1 MPKFDVAFFSFN
13 GHQDNLV
20 PGLQSVIQHVPGFN
34 EIILV
39 WDDFVRQQPVDF
51 DQVQEQIGHPLRV
64 IKHTE
69 LYDWPD
75 SLGRWGWIKQQLA
88 KMLCYTYSRSEFT
101 WICDGDLRINRDP
114 ELWHNDLPVMRYSG
128 KLIVPETGYYHFMKK
143 YLGLD
148 QVHPQVLIN
157 GGGTCLMDNRIVQEI
172 WDTCQQRN
180 DKSLIEC
187 VQYEVE
193 NSGDG
198 FPFSEYETY
207 GNYCMTHHPGRFHL
221 ATHNWAPAN
230 HIGQKMPAITL
241 L

>member
-13 GHQDNLV
+13 RHQDNLV
-20 PGLQSVIQHVPGFN
+20 PGLQSVIQHVPDFN

-39 WDDFVRQQPVDF
+39 WDDFVREQPIDF
-51 DQVQEQIGHPLRV
+51 DLVQEQIDHPIRV

-88 KMLCYTYSRSEFT
+88 KMLCYTYSQSEFT
-101 WICDGDLRINRDP
+101 WICDGDLRINADP
-114 ELWHNDLPVMRYSG
+114 ELWHNDLPVMRTSG

-143 YLGLD
+143 YFGLD

-157 GGGTCLMDNRIVQEI
+157 GGGNCLMNNRIVEEI
-172 WDTCQQRN
+172 WTTCQQRN
-180 DKSLIEC
+180 AKSLIEC
-187 VQYEVE
+187 VQHEVE
-193 NSGDG
+193 NSDDL

-207 GNYCMTHHPGRFHL
+207 GNYCLTHHSGQFHL
-221 ATHNWAPAN
+221 TNHNWAPAN
-230 HIGQKMPAITL
+230 SVAGKSRAITL